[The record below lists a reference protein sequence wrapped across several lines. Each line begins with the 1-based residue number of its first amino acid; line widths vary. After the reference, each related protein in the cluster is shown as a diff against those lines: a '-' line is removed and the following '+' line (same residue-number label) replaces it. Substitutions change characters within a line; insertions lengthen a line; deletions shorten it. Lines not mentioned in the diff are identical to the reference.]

1 MKEINWLHLSDL
13 HVGCGCHDWMW
24 PQLKQQL
31 FDDLTKQYLVSG
43 PWQIVFFTGDLTFSG
58 SEFLELEKLLE
69 EFWSHFRLLGCDP
82 KLLVVPGNH
91 DLIRPL
97 PHNSTAK
104 VLQKWSNEHE
114 VQQLFWSSED
124 NEYRLFVKNIFNDF
138 DEWKKSSK
146 LPFAE
151 IHEGIMPGDF
161 SSQIVIDGV
170 QLGVVG
176 LNTSFLHFSNSF
188 EENSLE
194 LHQIQINSVSS
205 SNQVGWLKGN
215 DFSVLMTHHDVD
227 WLNSNS
233 KSHYNSS
240 IYPPN
245 SFSVHLCGHRHDSKS
260 IVISEGGS
268 SARRI
273 LKGASLFG
281 LEKWGEINNRTLG
294 YTAGKFIQDGF
305 KKIIKFWP
313 RTLVEKLAGD
323 YKIEVDVRYNIDNE
337 AVTINLDNHLNIEVL
352 SPEISTALNTGE
364 IQPVE
369 SNFKKLQAIPKFP
382 IFKENHHKAV
392 RVRELEKLRVCIE
405 NNRCGWV
412 FADWGLGKEGFIRS
426 FISEDIAAK
435 ASPNVVVIS
444 LPCDEV
450 VSFEDLLD
458 LVEKYCSIPLQELC
472 HLTSD
477 RPFYL
482 IFDNLSPELSTK
494 DGITKLDDLFQTII
508 DFSSKSV
515 IIAVNRLPVNGSRFE
530 GVEIKSLNIP
540 EVRQYIASHPR
551 NALERMNVEY
561 IERIH
566 SMSQGLPLY
575 VDYILKL
582 LALSSLDD
590 LYELDVDFSIKSI
603 EDEEKIPHGFKVAV
617 KNLQIS
623 SDDYL
628 KRGYAMLKVLSLLA
642 NGETFVKIKHFYHS
656 KPFYLSNVNTLVD
669 LGLLDAIPIYTHAK
683 DISPK
688 SLSSG
693 DPDVS
698 KLLRVPRQVRDY
710 IRSLLNDE
718 EVLEIIKLSADSLFG
733 PNWRQGEI
741 KMSGT
746 NFFKT
751 TGVKPIGLGNE
762 HIIAKTLLWYA
773 IKNNDKKTLKQASD
787 LGKSYCELLVD
798 EDRYRDAEV
807 ASEELCHFLADSG
820 DVSDLLHLKKIL
832 GKARRMLGKRL
843 QALAIFKALAEDES
857 KVFSKSELATIYLN
871 IALIEVSENNKEE
884 ALLAANKVHK
894 LASKGSSCYHQATTI
909 IIKLKE
915 DASEKIG
922 LLKQLEI
929 KCRNKKLT
937 TVANNICMDLAY
949 ESTSETKIKL
959 LDTVIN
965 CNDGDYYN
973 RVRAIVAK
981 VKHLATP
988 EKLHIINSKD
998 CHNISIAYSYLFS
1011 QRFDSLFNQ
1020 SHEAVWNLLKHDKQF
1035 GKMLILFMHSSFLWR
1050 IRGDHEK
1057 EQQYISEIQKLPIDS
1072 LSINTKE
1079 YNYYKAR
1086 IGSLKIPSVSS
1097 PGVNL

>member
-31 FDDLTKQYLVSG
+31 FDDLTKQYSVSG
-43 PWQIVFFTGDLTFSG
+43 PWQIVFFTGDMTFSG
-58 SEFLELEKLLE
+58 SEFSELEKLLE
-69 EFWSHFRLLGCDP
+69 EVWSHFRLLGCNP

-104 VLQKWSNEHE
+104 VLQKWSTEQE

-124 NEYRLFVKNIFNDF
+124 NEYRLFVKNIFNNF
-138 DEWKKSSK
+138 GEWKKNSK

-151 IHEGIMPGDF
+151 SHEGIMPGDF

-194 LHQIQINSVSS
+194 LHQIQINSVSN
-205 SNQVGWLKGN
+205 SNQGEWLKGN

-227 WLNSNS
+227 WLNTNS

-273 LKGASLFG
+273 LKAASLFG
-281 LEKWGEINNRTLG
+281 LEKWGEINNRALG

-352 SPEISTALNTGE
+352 SPEISTALNAGE

-369 SNFKKLQAIPKFP
+369 SAFKKLQAIPKFSL
-382 IFKENHHKAV
+382 FKENHHQSV
-392 RVRELEKLRVCIE
+392 RVRELEKLRGFIE

-412 FADWGLGKEGFIRS
+412 FADWGLGKDGFIRS
-426 FISEDIAAK
+426 FISEDIAVK
-435 ASPNVVVIS
+435 ALSDVIVIS

-477 RPFYL
+477 RPLYL
-482 IFDNLSPELSTK
+482 IFDNLSPELTTK
-494 DGITKLDDLFQTII
+494 AGIAKLDDLFQTIM

-515 IIAVNRLPVNGSRFE
+515 VIAVNRLPVNGSRFD
-530 GVEIKSLNIP
+530 GVEIKALNIP
-540 EVRQYIASHPR
+540 ELRQYITSHPR
-551 NALERMNVEY
+551 NTLEDMDVEY
-561 IERIH
+561 VERIH
-566 SMSQGLPLY
+566 AMSQGIPLY

-603 EDEEKIPHGFKVAV
+603 EDEEKMPHGFKMAIAS
-617 KNLQIS
+617 LQNS
-623 SDDYL
+623 ADEYL

-642 NGETFVKIKHFYHS
+642 NGETFVKIKHFHHS

-669 LGLLDAIPIYTHAK
+669 LGLLDAIPINTHAK
-683 DISPK
+683 DIVPK
-688 SLSSG
+688 TISSG
-693 DPDVS
+693 DQNVS

-710 IRSLLNDE
+710 IKSLMSDE
-718 EVLEIIKLSADSLFG
+718 DILEIIKLSADFLFG
-733 PNWRQGEI
+733 PNWRQGKI

-751 TGVKPIGLGNE
+751 TGAKPIGLGNE
-762 HIIAKTLLWYA
+762 HIIAKSLLLYA
-773 IKNNDKKTLKQASD
+773 IKSDDKKMLKQASD
-787 LGKSYCELLVD
+787 LGTSYCELLAE
-798 EDRYRDAEV
+798 EDRYRDVEV
-807 ASEELCHFLADSG
+807 ATEELCHFLTDCG
-820 DVSDLLHLKKIL
+820 ELNYLLHLKLIL
-832 GKARRMLGKRL
+832 GKAHRMLGKKE
-843 QALAIFKALAEDES
+843 QALAIFKELAENES
-857 KVFSKSELATIYLN
+857 KVFSNVELASIYLN
-871 IALIEVSENNKEE
+871 IALIEEKAKNKEA
-884 ALLAANKVHK
+884 ALFAAKKVHQ
-894 LASKGSSCYHQATTI
+894 LSDKGSSHYHQATTI
-909 IIKLKE
+909 IINFKE
-915 DASEKIG
+915 DVSEKVR
-922 LLKQLEI
+922 LLKQLEV
-929 KCRNKKLT
+929 KCRNKKLI

-949 ESTSETKIKL
+949 ESDSIAKTKL

-965 CNDGDYYN
+965 CESSDYYN
-973 RVRAIVAK
+973 RVRAIVSK
-981 VKHLATP
+981 VNHLATP
-988 EKLHIINSKD
+988 ERLHLISSKD
-998 CHNISIAYSYLFS
+998 CQNICIAYSYLFS

-1020 SHEAVWNLLKHDKQF
+1020 CHEAVWNLLKHDKQF
-1035 GKMLILFMHSSFLWR
+1035 GKILILFMHSSFLWR
-1050 IRGDHEK
+1050 IRGDHGK
-1057 EQQYISEIQKLPIDS
+1057 ESHYISEIKKLPIDS

-1079 YNYYKAR
+1079 YSYFKAR
-1086 IGSLKIPSVSS
+1086 IGNLKIPSNSSSAVS
-1097 PGVNL
+1097 